1 MITAV
6 RAPLEFHG
14 KLLGALAPFVLFLAG
29 VGWLSL
35 AGAPDEKGFWPVL
48 LAALALGL
56 ALARDRTRYSEAVI
70 AAMGEP
76 VVMLMIMAWL
86 LAGVFGVV
94 LNESGFVQ
102 TLVWGAR
109 ALHLTG
115 ALFVASA
122 FLTCAVIST
131 STGTSFGTIM
141 LAGPLLYPAG
151 GELGAP
157 PAVLM
162 GAILAGA
169 TFGDSISPV
178 SDTTIASAGSQRT
191 DIPGTVRARLKYVV
205 PAGAL
210 ALVASMTLAVLG
222 AGIPAGGESLGIGGA
237 SPAGSPTALP
247 MLLVPVVV
255 IVLLAR
261 GRHLFEGLLSGI
273 ALALVLGVALGL
285 IAPAKVLYIDKA
297 AFGAKGLIIDG
308 ISRGV
313 GVSIF
318 TILLVGLV
326 GALQASSAVEG
337 ALAWA
342 RGTTASPRRAEVW
355 IVAAASVAV
364 LLTTHSVVALLT
376 VAPFARELGGGAG
389 LSAYRRANLL
399 DMTVCTYPF
408 ILPYFLP
415 TILASSASASGEAFG
430 MPRVAPLSAGV
441 MNTYAWALVLAI
453 VIAIATGYGRGEG
466 TAGEESHRD
475 AGDGAASHVR
485 PETPPAR
492 AERLEPDA

>member
-14 KLLGALAPFVLFLAG
+14 RLAGALAPFVLFLAG
-29 VGWLSL
+29 VGWLALS
-35 AGAPDEKGFWPVL
+35 GAPDEKGFWPVL

-56 ALARDRTRYSEAVI
+56 ALARDRTQYSETVI
-70 AAMGEP
+70 AAMGQP

-86 LAGVFGVV
+86 LSGVLGVL

-102 TLVWGAR
+102 ALVWGAR
-109 ALHLTG
+109 TLHLTG
-115 ALFVASA
+115 PLYVGAA
-122 FLTCAVIST
+122 FLTCCVVST

-141 LAGPLLYPAG
+141 IAGPLLYPAG
-151 GELGAP
+151 GALGAP

-178 SDTTIASAGSQRT
+178 SDTTIASAGSQLT

-205 PAGAL
+205 PAGIV
-210 ALVASMTLAVLG
+210 ALVASVLLAM
-222 AGIPAGGESLGIGGA
+222 GGVPSRVTDGTSLGVAEGG
-237 SPAGSPTALP
+237 SPAALP
-247 MLLVPVVV
+247 MLLVPIAV
-255 IVLLAR
+255 IALLVR
-261 GRHLFEGLLSGI
+261 RRHLLEGLFAGI
-273 ALALVLGVALGL
+273 VLALVLGLSLGL
-285 IAPAKVLYIDKA
+285 IAPAKVLYVDTA

-318 TILLVGLV
+318 TILLIGLV
-326 GALQASSAVEG
+326 GALQASSSVQG
-337 ALAWA
+337 VLSWA
-342 RGTTASPRRAEVW
+342 RASTASPRRAEVW
-355 IVAAASVAV
+355 IVAAVSVAV
-364 LLTTHSVVALLT
+364 LLTTHSVVAMLT
-376 VAPFARELGGGAG
+376 VGAFVRELGERAG

-415 TILASSASASGEAFG
+415 TILASSASASGEGFG
-430 MPRVAPLSAGV
+430 MPRVAPLAAGV
-441 MNTYAWALVLAI
+441 MNTYAWALVAAIGFAI
-453 VIAIATGYGRGEG
+453 VTGYGRGEG
-466 TAGEESHRD
+466 AAGER
-475 AGDGAASHVR
+475 
-485 PETPPAR
+485 
-492 AERLEPDA
+492 ER

>member
-14 KLLGALAPFVLFLAG
+14 RLAGALAPFVLFLAG
-29 VGWLSL
+29 VGWLALS
-35 AGAPDEKGFWPVL
+35 GAPDEKGFWPVL

-56 ALARDRTRYSEAVI
+56 AFARDRTLYSETVLE
-70 AAMGEP
+70 AMGQP

-86 LAGVFGVV
+86 LSGVLGVV

-102 TLVWGAR
+102 ALVWGAR
-109 ALHLTG
+109 TLHLNGPLYVG
-115 ALFVASA
+115 AA
-122 FLTCAVIST
+122 FLTCGIVST

-141 LAGPLLYPAG
+141 IAGPLLYPAG
-151 GELGAP
+151 GALGAP

-178 SDTTIASAGSQRT
+178 SDTTIASAGSQLT

-205 PAGAL
+205 PAGMV
-210 ALVASMTLAVLG
+210 ALVASMLLAMRGVPSQVTDG
-222 AGIPAGGESLGIGGA
+222 MSLGSVDGG
-237 SPAGSPTALP
+237 SPAALP
-247 MLLVPVVV
+247 MLLVPFVV
-255 IVLLAR
+255 IAMLVR
-261 GRHLFEGLLSGI
+261 RRHLLEGLFAGI
-273 ALALVLGVALGL
+273 VLALVLGIVLGL
-285 IAPAKVLYIDKA
+285 IAPAKVLYVDTA

-318 TILLVGLV
+318 TILLIGLV
-326 GALQASSAVEG
+326 GALQASSSVQG
-337 ALAWA
+337 VLSWA
-342 RGTTASPRRAEVW
+342 RASTASPRRAEVW
-355 IVAAASVAV
+355 IVAAVSVAV
-364 LLTTHSVVALLT
+364 LLTTHSVVAMLT
-376 VAPFARELGGGAG
+376 VGAFVRELGERAG

-415 TILASSASASGEAFG
+415 TILASSASASGEGFG
-430 MPRVAPLSAGV
+430 MPRVAPLAAGV
-441 MNTYAWALVLAI
+441 MNTYAWALVAAIGFAI
-453 VIAIATGYGRGEG
+453 VTGYGRGEG
-466 TAGEESHRD
+466 VAGER
-475 AGDGAASHVR
+475 GR
-485 PETPPAR
+485 
-492 AERLEPDA
+492 

>member
-35 AGAPDEKGFWPVL
+35 AGAPDEKGFGPVL

-86 LAGVFGVV
+86 L
-94 LNESGFVQ
+94 
-102 TLVWGAR
+102 
-109 ALHLTG
+109 
-115 ALFVASA
+115 
-122 FLTCAVIST
+122 
-131 STGTSFGTIM
+131 
-141 LAGPLLYPAG
+141 AG

-237 SPAGSPTALP
+237 SPAGSPAALP

-255 IVLLAR
+255 IMLLAR

-313 GVSIF
+313 GVSIC
-318 TILLVGLV
+318 TILLVGL
-326 GALQASSAVEG
+326 G
-337 ALAWA
+337 
-342 RGTTASPRRAEVW
+342 
-355 IVAAASVAV
+355 
-364 LLTTHSVVALLT
+364 
-376 VAPFARELGGGAG
+376 
-389 LSAYRRANLL
+389 
-399 DMTVCTYPF
+399 
-408 ILPYFLP
+408 
-415 TILASSASASGEAFG
+415 
-430 MPRVAPLSAGV
+430 
-441 MNTYAWALVLAI
+441 
-453 VIAIATGYGRGEG
+453 
-466 TAGEESHRD
+466 
-475 AGDGAASHVR
+475 
-485 PETPPAR
+485 
-492 AERLEPDA
+492 